1 MTNVVVVVRVAK
13 VACAVVAVWY
23 GGKVA
28 FALGT
33 DGVLLFVALCGLFGA
48 HGLVEYDGWRQRKR
62 DARMQASFERAMAA
76 GSLDEEAYAFAV
88 GEEGKRSAERDETVN
103 WVVGVLG
110 TLALVRLVFQ
120 WLFR

>member
-1 MTNVVVVVRVAK
+1 MEYVGIRP
-13 VACAVVAVWY
+13 
-23 GGKVA
+23 
-28 FALGT
+28 
-33 DGVLLFVALCGLFGA
+33 FGETLPARHKIPATAA